1 MAPCA
6 LVQKKSRQVKL
17 LATAAKGR
25 GIDLV
30 LLSMGMQRRAGNNS
44 QYYKNSDRLNWQIE
58 WVYKDC
64 TQTTESNDENKT
76 LHELLQKVK
85 TLHPKKTT
93 ESNEEQPTKE
103 SQQYTYLMRKA
114 KCPANDQRYYHLGHG
129 NVALKE
135 LLQGKSIVEYPVIH
149 VVPTE
154 NEDNYLKMH
163 SIALFEASMAKET
176 KNE

>member
-1 MAPCA
+1 VLHCQHAAPTWLEATRNSDPANRVVHDFITVGLPAAHTMSFDNCG
-6 LVQKKSRQVKL
+6 LESIRL
-17 LATAAKGR
+17 ETFGTAA
-25 GIDLV
+25 
-30 LLSMGMQRRAGNNS
+30 
-44 QYYKNSDRLNWQIE
+44 
-58 WVYKDC
+58 
-64 TQTTESNDENKT
+64 TTTTENNDENKT

-93 ESNEEQPTKE
+93 ESNEEEPTTE
-103 SQQYTYLMRKA
+103 SQQYIYLMRKA

-135 LLQGKSIVEYPVIH
+135 LLQGKSIVEYPVVH

-163 SIALFEASMAKET
+163 SIALFETRVAKET